1 VSNERLFNNA
11 EKLAFVLRHL
21 EIDINDIV
29 VKFGMSRSYI
39 SKLQKHNYN
48 EFKDMHK
55 HAFES
60 AYGIPRTIFE
70 DPTINSEKRIIEILN
85 ANKNLLSRNI
95 DLFTYENDE
104 LLKRLKGVWYGYFY
118 HSNQFKPP
126 HQIKTMIHDDYSVTD
141 TNGNSGRLCLGKH
154 NQSMII
160 KESTN
165 SKNLISMTFD
175 NHRVAYKL
183 FPVSL
188 VSKRNSVNREM
199 LSFGFFSRDELDR
212 EIVEKILGEVKSV
225 QLKMHC
231 DFDERI
237 SEYTG
242 LTQ

>member
-1 VSNERLFNNA
+1 VNNQRLFNNS
-11 EKLAFVLRHL
+11 EKLAFVLRYL
-21 EIDINDIV
+21 DIDINDV
-29 VKFGMSRSYI
+29 VAKFGMSKSYI
-39 SKLQKHNYN
+39 SKLQKHNYE

-55 HAFES
+55 YAFES
-60 AYGIPRTIFE
+60 AYGVPRVIFD
-70 DPTINSEKRIIEILN
+70 DPNINSEKKIIEILN
-85 ANKNLLSRNI
+85 GNKYLYSRNI
-95 DLFTYENDE
+95 EIFHYANNE
-104 LLKRLKGVWYGYFY
+104 LLRRLEGVWYGYFH

-126 HQIKTMIHDDYSVTD
+126 HQIKTTIHDDYSVTD
-141 TNGNSGRLCLGKH
+141 ANGNSGQLCIGRH

-160 KESTN
+160 KESKN

-199 LSFGFFSRDELDR
+199 LSFGFFSKKELNQD
-212 EIVEKILGEVKSV
+212 IVEKILGEVKSV

-237 SEYTG
+237 SEYIG
-242 LTQ
+242 ISK